1 MQYCKLVIQ
10 EVHTVC
16 RKLLYFALTD
26 DEHILKL
33 LIFPHFKILKIFCE
47 VFFTSMVFRCRI
59 SWLQRGSREI
69 FGTIVEEAIY
79 LLIDTSLSMQPHI
92 EFVKEKIF
100 LLFQVRCSLQT
111 LTSTILL
118 SGARVRFSKVPKV
131 FSSFS

>member
-1 MQYCKLVIQ
+1 
-10 EVHTVC
+10 
-16 RKLLYFALTD
+16 
-26 DEHILKL
+26 
-33 LIFPHFKILKIFCE
+33 
-47 VFFTSMVFRCRI
+47 MVFRCRI

-111 LTSTILL
+111 LTSTIFLEFDF
-118 SGARVRFSKVPKV
+118 RRFLRSSQV
-131 FSSFS
+131 FHKSW